1 MATDTI
7 PGIVAALAALG
18 VHLPLRPHSDDL
30 HTAADASG
38 AAVFVVD
45 HNGERDD
52 EDAIEIAGRL
62 IALINASNKAT
73 AAPEHPDDLA
83 VSRFAAAMREKLAKK
98 RDEGRGGWED
108 KAQSSNEYLSRLL
121 REHVEK
127 GDPVDVANLAMMIHQ
142 RGEHIAADTP
152 SNQER
157 AGWRLTGVSL
167 EVATNLV
174 EQFGGDETDMT
185 VEFIVGGHSG
195 TGFYCWCTEYPEDG
209 STYLGSASEY
219 SYLSAIDAAPAEG
232 AQE

>member
-1 MATDTI
+1 MSDDTI
-7 PGIVAALAALG
+7 PEIVVALAALG
-18 VHLPLRPHSDDL
+18 VHLPLRPHAEDL
-30 HTAADASG
+30 CTAADATG

-52 EDAIEIAGRL
+52 EDAIGIAGRL
-62 IALINASNKAT
+62 IVLVNASNK
-73 AAPEHPDDLA
+73 APEHPDDLA
-83 VSRFAAAMREKLAKK
+83 VSRFAAAMQEKLAKK

-108 KAQSSNEYLSRLL
+108 KAQCSNAHLSSLL

-142 RGEHIAADTP
+142 RGERIAADAP
-152 SNQER
+152 SNPER

-167 EVATNLV
+167 EVATSLA
-174 EQFGGDETDMT
+174 EQFGGNETDMT

-219 SYLSAIDAAPAEG
+219 SYLSAIDAAPAEE